1 MKSLFKNLAVLVLPG
16 ILLGMIACSST
27 GTSQR
32 SHSAAMAKVKTAS
45 GTVLIDEYQI
55 MWMVGG
61 DIGGGTLQFQGQ
73 SHKFEMGGLKLGGF
87 GAHKVKMDGDVY
99 DLNKLEDFTGVYAE
113 AEIGFT
119 VVDEGKGDFW
129 LKNDKGVKLRLKS
142 PSSKGI
148 ALDLGVE
155 GVDIRLK

>member
-1 MKSLFKNLAVLVLPG
+1 MKPISRKIVELMLPVV
-16 ILLGMIACSST
+16 LLGLAGCAGAHKSST
-27 GTSQR
+27 SVTTDAQN
-32 SHSAAMAKVKTAS
+32 TAS
-45 GTVLIDEYQI
+45 GTITIDEYQI

-61 DIGGGTLQFQGQ
+61 DIGGGTLEFQGQ

-87 GAHKVKMDGDVY
+87 GIHKVKLDGDVW
-99 DLNKLEDFTGVYAE
+99 DLKDVADFPGVYAE
-113 AEIGFT
+113 AEAGFT
-119 VVDEGKGDFW
+119 VAHKGQGDFW
-129 LKNDKGVKLRLKS
+129 LVNDKGVKLRLKS